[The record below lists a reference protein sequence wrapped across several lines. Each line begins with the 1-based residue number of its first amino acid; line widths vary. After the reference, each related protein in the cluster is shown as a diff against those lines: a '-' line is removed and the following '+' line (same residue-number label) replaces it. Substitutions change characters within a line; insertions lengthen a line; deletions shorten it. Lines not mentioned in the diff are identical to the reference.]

1 MISDGCSYGDLRWS
15 GVGGPGIS
23 ACVVV
28 GVLGWCFFSSIF
40 FPFLVH
46 VVVSG
51 GATVSTLG
59 LQSACWFHES
69 LLTEKPSLL
78 PENPLG
84 WYSFHSF
91 PLPRPGSSDLR
102 NGRQGGNSGKSV
114 GNLDFK
120 VPQFVVFHRDN
131 LGCFL
136 QKMGAAGP
144 SYWAA
149 ICHMLA
155 RTDDIRGDTTILRK
169 HSLLGEEFRFPD
181 ESSKARHLLKAGK
194 NPCHQVS
201 SDQFTLIYLSLGFVQ
216 EGDTTTIYYPICTRV
231 ISYLFIKPLCWD
243 PP

>member
-1 MISDGCSYGDLRWS
+1 MVRCWRSRHFCLCRCR
-15 GVGGPGIS
+15 GVG
-23 ACVVV
+23 VV
-28 GVLGWCFFSSIF
+28 FFFFHF

-51 GATVSTLG
+51 GATVSMLG
-59 LQSACWFHES
+59 LQSTCWFHES

-136 QKMGAAGP
+136 QKMGAFPVLILG
-144 SYWAA
+144 S
-149 ICHMLA
+149 HMPYA
-155 RTDDIRGDTTILRK
+155 CQD
-169 HSLLGEEFRFPD
+169 
-181 ESSKARHLLKAGK
+181 
-194 NPCHQVS
+194 
-201 SDQFTLIYLSLGFVQ
+201 
-216 EGDTTTIYYPICTRV
+216 
-231 ISYLFIKPLCWD
+231 
-243 PP
+243 